1 MSDIRSTYTDECNF
15 YGRHTPRELAETFGT
30 PLYVYNENVLR
41 QRCRDL
47 MGLSKHPG
55 FGVNYSVKANATPAL
70 LRIVRE
76 EGLVVDAMSPG
87 ELYMDELAGF
97 TPAEILYISN
107 NNSEAELKNA
117 VSRGLLISVDSL
129 SQLDTL
135 GRINK
140 GGKVMVRFNPGIGAG
155 HHAKV
160 ITAGKDTKFGVTPD
174 KLDEVFALL
183 EKHDLT
189 LAGINQHIGSLF
201 MEPDGYLDAAEVLL
215 HLADRLPASM
225 LAKLEV
231 IDFGG
236 GFSAMSSGTFGKY
249 ENIGL
254 GLLVLCVIV
263 AFNCSKSPLLRMSGI
278 AIGLLVGYAVALMLG
293 MVDFSALEN
302 LPLITVPIPFKYGFS
317 FDLHAFVLAGTIY
330 LLSVLEAVG
339 DITATAMVSH
349 RQIQGHEFQ
358 KRLSGGVLA
367 DGLVSVIAS
376 ALGSLPLT
384 TFAQNNGVI
393 QMTGVASR
401 HVGKFIAVILVLL
414 GLFPVVGRFFTTI
427 PSPVMGGA
435 MVIMFSMIAIA
446 GGRIIIS
453 HGFDRRETLIVATS
467 LGLGLGVSY
476 DPNVFK
482 VLPAGIY
489 MLVENPIC
497 AGGIT
502 AIIMN
507 LVLPQSRRRKAAA
520 NAAEAVELIQLSD
533 KPDTRFA
540 TRPAPSATAREQGL
554 ATEEAQVRAP
564 QVDRG

>member
-1 MSDIRSTYTDECNF
+1 
-15 YGRHTPRELAETFGT
+15 
-30 PLYVYNENVLR
+30 
-41 QRCRDL
+41 
-47 MGLSKHPG
+47 
-55 FGVNYSVKANATPAL
+55 
-70 LRIVRE
+70 
-76 EGLVVDAMSPG
+76 
-87 ELYMDELAGF
+87 
-97 TPAEILYISN
+97 
-107 NNSEAELKNA
+107 
-117 VSRGLLISVDSL
+117 
-129 SQLDTL
+129 
-135 GRINK
+135 
-140 GGKVMVRFNPGIGAG
+140 
-155 HHAKV
+155 
-160 ITAGKDTKFGVTPD
+160 
-174 KLDEVFALL
+174 
-183 EKHDLT
+183 
-189 LAGINQHIGSLF
+189 
-201 MEPDGYLDAAEVLL
+201 
-215 HLADRLPASM
+215 
-225 LAKLEV
+225 
-231 IDFGG
+231 
-236 GFSAMSSGTFGKY
+236 
-249 ENIGL
+249 
-254 GLLVLCVIV
+254 
-263 AFNCSKSPLLRMSGI
+263 
-278 AIGLLVGYAVALMLG
+278 
-293 MVDFSALEN
+293 
-302 LPLITVPIPFKYGFS
+302 
-317 FDLHAFVLAGTIY
+317 
-330 LLSVLEAVG
+330 
-339 DITATAMVSH
+339 H
-349 RQIQGHEFQ
+349 RQIQGPEFQ

-507 LVLPQSRRRKAAA
+507 RVLPQSRRRKAAA

-540 TRPAPSATAREQGL
+540 TRPVSSATARQQGL
-554 ATEEAQVRAP
+554 ATDEAQVRAP